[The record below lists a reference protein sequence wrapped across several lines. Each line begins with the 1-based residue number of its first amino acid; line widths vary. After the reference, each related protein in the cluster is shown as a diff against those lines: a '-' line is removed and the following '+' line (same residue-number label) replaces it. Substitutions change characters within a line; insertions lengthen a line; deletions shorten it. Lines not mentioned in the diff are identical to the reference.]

1 MHGLYRVSNIH
12 IYSDSYLRWGRG
24 RWEGGVEVMTLK
36 YNHTQHPLDNQSVIE
51 CYTIVIPI
59 MYIMFLYVIPPT
71 KFNI

>member
-1 MHGLYRVSNIH
+1 MYTMI
-12 IYSDSYLRWGRG
+12 IYNEVGQGGWRWG
-24 RWEGGVEVMTLK
+24 EVMTLN